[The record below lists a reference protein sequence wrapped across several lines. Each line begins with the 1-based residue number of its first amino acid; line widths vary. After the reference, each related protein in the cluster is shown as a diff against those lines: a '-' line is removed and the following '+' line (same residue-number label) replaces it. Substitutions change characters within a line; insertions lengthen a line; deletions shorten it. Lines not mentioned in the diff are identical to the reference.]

1 MKRFMFGIVLGLGL
15 IAGAWVGYTLAR
27 SSEDRVSPTVRHQCE
42 LARMDAGWVLR
53 EMLST
58 GELDREVGHGVYD
71 RVLLQQRICNL
82 FTAPSV
88 VACDNDGCRA
98 ATMASAQIVMP

>member
-15 IAGAWVGYTLAR
+15 IVGAGIGYTLAR
-27 SSEDRVSPTVRHQCE
+27 SSDHISPTVRRQCE

-53 EMLST
+53 EMLSD